1 MLGSSDKEE
10 ENDEEDDDDDEL
22 DEEELIKQMLAK
34 EQQKLSQ
41 ENSDDEDAV
50 ADDGDDDEEDGKGD
64 DGAGKSVSEAATDS
78 EHFSEQTLSSSNV
91 ASSVASTTT
100 STVKRSSSTTSST
113 SASSTASQ
121 YPVSST
127 GRCPYCGSSDVKYI
141 IVVSENTKD
150 SELPQSLQQLLTGN
164 HAFKMAKGEVHWE
177 EKQKG
182 EVYSYACILMTLDL
196 VAVRPHLLVLGY
208 LPYLHGR
215 TRNSGSKI
223 KWLAPFHVGNSQKRR
238 CNFSTLLSLFS

>member
-10 ENDEEDDDDDEL
+10 ENDEEDDDDEL

-41 ENSDDEDAV
+41 ENSDDENAV
-50 ADDGDDDEEDGKGD
+50 TDDGDDEEEDGKGD
-64 DGAGKSVSEAATDS
+64 DDAGKSVSEATADS
-78 EHFSEQTLSSSNV
+78 EHFSEQTPSSSNV

-100 STVKRSSSTTSST
+100 STVKKSSSTTSSS
-113 SASSTASQ
+113 SASSTENQ

-196 VAVRPHLLVLGY
+196 VAVRPHLVVLRY
-208 LPYLHGR
+208 LPCLHGK
-215 TRNSGSKI
+215 TRNSGCKI
-223 KWLAPFHVGNSQKRR
+223 KWLAPFHLGNSQKIWAVM
-238 CNFSTLLSLFS
+238 

>member
-1 MLGSSDKEE
+1 LLGSSDKEE
-10 ENDEEDDDDDEL
+10 ENDEEDDDDEL

-41 ENSDDEDAV
+41 ENSDDENAV
-50 ADDGDDDEEDGKGD
+50 ADDGDDEEEDGKGD
-64 DGAGKSVSEAATDS
+64 DDAGKSVSEAATDS
-78 EHFSEQTLSSSNV
+78 EHFSEQTRSSSNV

-100 STVKRSSSTTSST
+100 STVKKSSSTTSST
-113 SASSTASQ
+113 SASSTANQ

-182 EVYSYACILMTLDL
+182 EVYSNACILMTLDL
-196 VAVRPHLLVLGY
+196 VAVRPHLVVLGY
-208 LPYLHGR
+208 LPYLHEKLEILDEKSNGLHD
-215 TRNSGSKI
+215 SI
-223 KWLAPFHVGNSQKRR
+223 
-238 CNFSTLLSLFS
+238 

>member
-10 ENDEEDDDDDEL
+10 ENEEEDDDDEL

-41 ENSDDEDAV
+41 ENSDDEDAM
-50 ADDGDDDEEDGKGD
+50 ADDGDDDEEDDKGD
-64 DGAGKSVSEAATDS
+64 DDDAGESVSEAATDS
-78 EHFSEQTLSSSNV
+78 EHFSEQTPSSSNV

-100 STVKRSSSTTSST
+100 STVKKSSSTTSST
-113 SASSTASQ
+113 SASSTANQ

-196 VAVRPHLLVLGY
+196 VAVRPHLVVLGY
-208 LPYLHGR
+208 LPYLHGKLEILDEKS
-215 TRNSGSKI
+215 NGLHHSI
-223 KWLAPFHVGNSQKRR
+223 WE
-238 CNFSTLLSLFS
+238 TLRKYGL